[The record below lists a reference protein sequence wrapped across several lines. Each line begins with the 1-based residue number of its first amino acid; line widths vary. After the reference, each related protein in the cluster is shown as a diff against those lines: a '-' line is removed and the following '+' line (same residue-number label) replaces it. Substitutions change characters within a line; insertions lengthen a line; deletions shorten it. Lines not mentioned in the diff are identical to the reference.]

1 MSNNLNIGYQNDAV
15 NNALEIFRHAESQL
29 QQVNSAQDQRAV
41 IAHNG
46 CVLLEAPTGAGK
58 TLMAGNIAEQFSR
71 PDHRHNA
78 KLVWFWFTP
87 FANLVEQAKSA
98 LKRDFTG
105 LAIRDLNTERK
116 AYSANSGDVFVTT
129 WASVAARNAQTR
141 KLRKNGDLSLA
152 LDDFIPELRSAGF
165 RIGVVV
171 DEAHH
176 SFTKATEAVNFYRDI
191 LHPDFTLLITATP
204 DDADVDTF
212 KKAAGLA
219 VVHRIQVSRQHA
231 VDAGLIKEAVKSVAY
246 LVADDQ
252 KDLVNLHSTALEDGW
267 RTHQMIATQLQQ
279 AQINLTPL
287 MLVQVG
293 NTGKAGESAIAE
305 AKQHLLDLGVAEE
318 AIAWYTADEPNDDLL
333 TVVRDDK
340 KQVLIFKV
348 AVALGF
354 DAPRAFTLVSL
365 RGAKST
371 DFGIQVVG
379 RILRVHQRLRA
390 QAINKTLPD
399 LLRFGYVFLAD
410 ADSQSGLIN
419 AGAKI
424 NAITTQLSE
433 ITPYTMVVKMAGQSE
448 VQVSS
453 NGQLSLLPQ
462 GYAPPVWQPSA
473 SADQP
478 NTPTR
483 FAGTVTLQGD
493 NFSLFGDFIAPP
505 PPQINEP
512 GSPASYRVSTDRPPL
527 AGNNPFALRQDVP
540 DSFKTERLPL
550 GTDELVA
557 CISKRIKLTD
567 RELNAGLRKSL
578 KITRST
584 IGNIFTQPE
593 GTIDS
598 VQARLSNAEIYRR
611 AQKVLTDADYIDP
624 RDLHPL
630 LLARLQTEYNEHS
643 GIDLSEQDLARA
655 LNLILAT
662 FPNVVRDA
670 ARVCAAS
677 FKTLDDARPL
687 PPSLELPEG
696 THRSRHNGY
705 GIMPPDL
712 NNTERQFAL
721 MLDADTSG
729 TVLWWHRNEAR
740 KPWSVGIVMPIG
752 ERYFPDFIV
761 GVTDRHHG
769 DGIMLVETKG
779 SHLINSEETLEK
791 INSEHK
797 HYGKPL
803 MLALQEDG
811 RFWLMRYIK
820 SNQKIEPD
828 QVFRVENMAQ
838 Y

>member
-1 MSNNLNIGYQNDAV
+1 MSNTLQIGYQNDAV
-15 NNALEIFRHAESQL
+15 NNALDIFRHAESQL
-29 QQVNSAQDQRAV
+29 QQVDSAQDQRAV
-41 IAHNG
+41 TAHNG

-87 FANLVEQAKSA
+87 FANLVEQAKNA
-98 LKRDFTG
+98 LKRDFSG

-204 DDADVDTF
+204 DDADVETF

-246 LVADDQ
+246 LLADDQ
-252 KDLVNLHSTALEDGW
+252 KQLVNLHSTALEDGW
-267 RTHQMIATQLQQ
+267 RTHQMITAQLQQ
-279 AQINLTPL
+279 AHIKLTPL

-318 AIAWYTADEPNDDLL
+318 TIAWYTADEPNDDLL
-333 TVVRDDK
+333 TVAQDAS

-390 QAINKTLPD
+390 QAINKTLPE

-462 GYAPPVWQPSA
+462 GYNPPVWQPPA
-473 SADQP
+473 SPDQP
-478 NTPTR
+478 NTPTS
-483 FAGTVTLQGD
+483 FTGTVTLQGG

-512 GSPASYRVSTDRPPL
+512 GSPASYRAADRLPL
-527 AGNNPFALRQDVP
+527 AGYKLFALREGVP
-540 DSFKTERLPL
+540 KSFKTERLPL

-578 KITRST
+578 KITRNT

-624 RDLHPL
+624 RDLHSL

-655 LNLILAT
+655 LHLILAT
-662 FPNVVRDA
+662 FPNMVRDA
-670 ARVCAAS
+670 ARVCAATA
-677 FKTLDDARPL
+677 KTLEDAEAL
-687 PPSLELPEG
+687 PNPIEVPDG
-696 THRSRHNGY
+696 MARSRLNGY
-705 GIMPPDL
+705 GIMPPHL
-712 NNTERQFAL
+712 NNTERCFAQ

-752 ERYFPDFIV
+752 DRYFPDFIV

-779 SHLINSEETLEK
+779 SHLINNDETQEK
-791 INSEHK
+791 ISAEHK
-797 HYGKPL
+797 LYGKPL
-803 MLALQEDG
+803 MLTLQEDG
-811 RFWLMRYIK
+811 RFWLMRYIEAK
-820 SNQKIEPD
+820 QKIEPD